1 MTGHPLHKFFNYK
14 VMHISEVIQKKRLT
28 LPELLGAGYP
38 DGRAPGN
45 TVLVIDCMTQ
55 IVDMP
60 QSPVLERLVSPSS
73 SPRADRKHSFSF
85 ATKMHYESHKRQFGS
100 DLEIMV
106 RSLCSEQ
113 GWNTII
119 SRRKRG
125 CLACAIREAGALG
138 YKVIVRVD

>member
-1 MTGHPLHKFFNYK
+1 
-14 VMHISEVIQKKRLT
+14 MHISEVIQKKQ
-28 LPELLGAGYP
+28 LPLSELLGVGHP
-38 DGRAPGN
+38 GNKAPGN
-45 TVLVIDCMTQ
+45 AVLVVDCMTQ
-55 IVDMP
+55 IVALP
-60 QSPVLERLVSPSS
+60 QSPVLERLVSPST

-85 ATKMHYESHKRQFGS
+85 SFAAQMHYESHKRQSGS
-100 DLEIMV
+100 DLEILV

-113 GWNTII
+113 GWNAII